1 MPNVDEGYVADS
13 ERKKARVEAA
23 SPAEVASPA
32 EADPKAQGTGTLSSE
47 RVASKASVA
56 SQQDAPKHPAGVPAP
71 EKNACRC
78 NGRCGAKEHFGKH
91 HRPCA
96 PPPRFHGS
104 LQGGW

>member
-47 RVASKASVA
+47 RVASKAPVT

-71 EKNACRC
+71 EKSACRC

-91 HRPCA
+91 SRPCA
-96 PPPRFHGS
+96 HPGAFMVRCR
-104 LQGGW
+104 GG